1 MSNNDSNSHQS
12 SRPITITLLALV
24 ICVLGI
30 GETYLVGFLPSLN
43 TAGILLGA
51 LLFLGGVVV
60 LSVKSLWRKE
70 FLVAYMYFL
79 AGTVFLI
86 TAINGALGLG
96 IAQHKVPSL
105 FSTSF
110 VIVGLVFFFLGWLF
124 LKKQPDRR

>member
-12 SRPITITLLALV
+12 SRPITITVLALF

-30 GETYLVGFLPSLN
+30 GQTCLAGFLPSVN
-43 TAGILLGA
+43 TAGIVLGIS
-51 LLFLGGVVV
+51 LFLGGVVI
-60 LSVKSLWRKE
+60 LSVKALWPKE
-70 FLVAYMYFL
+70 FLGAYMYFL

-105 FSTSF
+105 FGALF